1 MLNLGNATAI
11 AAALVVAAMA
21 GTGGWMARGMV
32 VDTIEIPRVITQQ
45 AEMCAAETATV
56 AARATRD
63 EQLRQFK
70 IADRAAEQF
79 DQRSQAA
86 ADDRQA
92 EREVLEMEIEH
103 YAQRVRESGRVC
115 ALDADDLA
123 LLGLRRK
130 PDSPAPG
137 GR

>member
-1 MLNLGNATAI
+1 MLSLGNATAI
-11 AAALVVAAMA
+11 AAALVVAAIA
-21 GTGGWMARGMV
+21 GTGGWLARGLV

-45 AEMCAAETATV
+45 AEICAAETSAV
-56 AARATRD
+56 AARATRE
-63 EQLRQFK
+63 EQMRQFK
-70 IADRAAEQF
+70 IADRAAAQF
-79 DQRSQAA
+79 DQRSKAA

-103 YAQRVRESGRVC
+103 YAQRVRETGRVC

-123 LLGLRRK
+123 LLGLRQQ